1 MDLPCRRKFGSKW
14 IFLFFLQ
21 NFYGISLDL
30 SFNSYLW
37 MVILNN
43 SIFHL
48 FNVIFVSVDPNNYNA
63 QQQQF
68 RPPAAAGGADP
79 MPQLQQLMMLL
90 QQNQQSL
97 SGQNSAGNNSS
108 FGPGFMQAAQMLA
121 QSQNQMSQGQSSRF
135 ESNQIGANN

>member
-1 MDLPCRRKFGSKW
+1 MDILV
-14 IFLFFLQ
+14 FFLQ
-21 NFYGISLDL
+21 NFYGISIDL
-30 SFNSYLW
+30 SFISNIW
-37 MVILNN
+37 ITILYN
-43 SIFHL
+43 SIFHIL
-48 FNVIFVSVDPNNYNA
+48 FNVFFVFIDPNSNYG

-97 SGQNSAGNNSS
+97 SGQNTAGSNSS

-121 QSQNQMSQGQSSRF
+121 QSQNQM
-135 ESNQIGANN
+135 N